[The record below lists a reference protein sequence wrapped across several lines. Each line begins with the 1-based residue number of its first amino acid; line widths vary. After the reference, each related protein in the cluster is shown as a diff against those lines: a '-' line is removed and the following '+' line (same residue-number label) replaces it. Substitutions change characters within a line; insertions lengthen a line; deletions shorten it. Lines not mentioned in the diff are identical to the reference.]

1 MTIDLTDII
10 VAVIALLATSIT
22 KALIPWIQ
30 ANVDIKKR
38 EKLTMAVETFV
49 FAAEQLYGSGWGQ
62 DKMRHVQEKL
72 KAEGYTVD
80 IDLIEATVKKY
91 FGHYGNSADPAFDD
105 GEEESS
111 EEEEPQTP
119 LM

>member
-10 VAVIALLATSIT
+10 IAVLALLATIIT

-30 ANVDIKKR
+30 ANVSMKR
-38 EKLTMAVETFV
+38 REQLAGFVETAV
-49 FAAEQLYGSGWGQ
+49 FAAEQIYGSGWGQ

-91 FGHYGNSADPAFDD
+91 FGHYDNSADPDFDD
-105 GEEESS
+105 SEEESS